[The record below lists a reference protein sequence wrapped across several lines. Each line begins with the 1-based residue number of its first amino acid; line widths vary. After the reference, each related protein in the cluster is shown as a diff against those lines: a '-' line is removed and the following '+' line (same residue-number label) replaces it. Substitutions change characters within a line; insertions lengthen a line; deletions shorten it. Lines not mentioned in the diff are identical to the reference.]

1 MTTALAPF
9 ASTYAEN
16 SYVVRTLTNPF
27 LNLPD
32 TVESDEAIE
41 KGTAFKLYILK
52 NQRSFRSCTKTQFLV
67 LLLRKSPLLS
77 LARRLARS
85 IADTGW
91 GKCLPFLE
99 YKAAWYGRRLVK
111 VGRFFPGSK
120 QLTKS

>member
-1 MTTALAPF
+1 MTTALVPF
-9 ASTYAEN
+9 ASTHAEN

-67 LLLRKSPLLS
+67 LLLRKSLL
-77 LARRLARS
+77 L
-85 IADTGW
+85 
-91 GKCLPFLE
+91 
-99 YKAAWYGRRLVK
+99 
-111 VGRFFPGSK
+111 
-120 QLTKS
+120 